1 MIATYEFPYTET
13 RKSQFGEIQF
23 FLKNWD
29 IALAQNTFTV
39 NLMNS
44 SNYTFNI
51 NILGMMKA
59 LSSFT
64 FMRLEF
70 WNTMNGGDP
79 TSDTIIYA
87 VII

>member
-1 MIATYEFPYTET
+1 
-13 RKSQFGEIQF
+13 
-23 FLKNWD
+23 
-29 IALAQNTFTV
+29 
-39 NLMNS
+39 MNS